1 MRRAGPTPRGQLY
14 VLAVGVVLAMSPW
27 FATSAVLGDL
37 RARWAIGTIEASWLV
52 ITVQLGFV
60 AGAVVSAVTG
70 LADRIRP
77 RRLVLIGAAG
87 AAAANALVVVGD
99 GYGSALVYRFLTGAL
114 LALVYPPAMK
124 AMSGWFA
131 TGRGVALGTMVG
143 ALTLGSALPHL
154 VNALGGFGWVPT
166 LLTISALTLVGGLVI
181 DQLGAPGPH
190 LGAPQRFDPS
200 RIRSLIAIRSFRL
213 ATLGYFGHMW
223 ELYAMWAWIAVF
235 AGDVVDS
242 DRGASLIAFFVI
254 GIGAAGSVH
263 AGRISDTRGRAIAA
277 RWALSGSAA
286 MAVIVGFL
294 VDAPLVVVLMPA
306 LVWGY
311 AVVADSAHFS
321 TIVSEEVPAETVGTA
336 LTVQLASGFVLSVAT
351 IFLVPWV
358 RDATSWG
365 WAFAML
371 APGPIVGVWAMR
383 QLEAGRDRTTPEGG
397 VHA

>member
-1 MRRAGPTPRGQLY
+1 LI

-27 FATSAVLGDL
+27 FATSAALGEL
-37 RARWAIGTIEASWLV
+37 RDRWAIGTVEASWLV
-52 ITVQLGFV
+52 ITVQIGFV
-60 AGAVVSAVTG
+60 IGATASAVTG

-77 RRLVLIGAAG
+77 RRLVLLGAVG
-87 AAAANALVVVGD
+87 AAASNALVVVGD
-99 GYGSALVYRFLTGAL
+99 GFGAALVFRGLTGAF

-131 TGRGVALGTMVG
+131 TGRGAALGTMVG

-166 LLTISALTLVGGLVI
+166 LLTISTLTVLGGVVI
-181 DQLGAPGPH
+181 DQLGSPGPH
-190 LGAPQRFDPS
+190 LGAPQRFDPN
-200 RIRSLIAIRSFRL
+200 RIRDLLRNRPFRL

-242 DRGASLIAFFVI
+242 DRLASLLAFAII
-254 GIGAAGSVH
+254 GVGAAGSVH
-263 AGRISDTRGRAIAA
+263 AGRVSDATGRAFAA
-277 RWALSGSAA
+277 RWALSVSGA
-286 MAVIVGFL
+286 MALVVGFL
-294 VDAPLVVVLMPA
+294 VDAPLIVVLVPA
-306 LVWGY
+306 LIWGY
-311 AVVADSAHFS
+311 AVVADSAQFS
-321 TIVSEEVPAETVGTA
+321 TIVSEQVPAEKVGTA

-358 RDATSWG
+358 RDAASWG

-371 APGPIVGVWAMR
+371 APGPLVGVWAMR
-383 QLEAGRDRTTPEGG
+383 QLEALQAGDRG
-397 VHA
+397 